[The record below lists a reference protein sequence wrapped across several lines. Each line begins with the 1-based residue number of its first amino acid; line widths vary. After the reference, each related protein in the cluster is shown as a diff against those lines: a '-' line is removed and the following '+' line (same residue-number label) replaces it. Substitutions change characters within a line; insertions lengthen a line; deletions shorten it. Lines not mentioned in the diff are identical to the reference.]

1 MADGG
6 CVEQGFL
13 GAASA
18 GVEAEEGRERGR
30 RTGSSWFWL
39 GRRLGGRWAKRLWVA
54 GRGVWLA
61 AASGPG
67 VAAQAGRGLSVKACG
82 FVLTFFMPGAGW
94 VTVVSV
100 GLVGGRRRG
109 SLAHEAGSCSA
120 CSWSP
125 S

>member
-6 CVEQGFL
+6 CVGQGFL

-18 GVEAEEGRERGR
+18 GVEAEEGRERGGK
-30 RTGSSWFWL
+30 TGSSCFWQEH
-39 GRRLGGRWAKRLWVA
+39 GCGWAKRLWIA
-54 GRGVWLA
+54 GRGVRLA
-61 AASGPG
+61 AAAGPG
-67 VAAQAGRGLSVKACG
+67 VATQVGRGLSVKACDV
-82 FVLTFFMPGAGW
+82 VLTFLMPGAGW

-109 SLAHEAGSCSA
+109 SLAHEAGSCNA